1 MKGAGQ
7 SSPFRGGTTTQ
18 TDFLN
23 KLASSYR
30 ILFKAQSVFPFE
42 WFPSEIIITE
52 RYIHLIHHSF
62 FGTQKDKTIPIS
74 AISTCSCSTGPMLGM
89 LQLELVGEIDHKHKI
104 ENIWRADAIQA
115 EKIITGL
122 IIYHQSKID
131 LGSFSKNDF
140 LSPTVK
146 ATPLQFS

>member
-1 MKGAGQ
+1 MKGAGP
-7 SSPFRGGTTTQ
+7 SSPFQGGTTTQ
-18 TDFLN
+18 TDFLDR
-23 KLASSYR
+23 LASSYR

-74 AISTCSCSTGPMLGM
+74 AISTCACSTGPMLGM
-89 LQLELVGEIDHKHKI
+89 LQLELVGEIEHKHKV
-104 ENIWRADAIQA
+104 ENLWRADAIQA

-122 IIYHQSKID
+122 IICHQNNID
-131 LGSFSKNDF
+131 LNSGSYNGI
-140 LSPTVK
+140 LSPRIKT
-146 ATPLQFS
+146 TPLQFS